1 MNYKVW
7 NKTSSINELEPQ
19 HFLSKPP
26 FKNYEG
32 DIILIYGKD
41 DKVSQVECKD
51 ILASVYGIDKTLS
64 LDEFMTQYFAKLTQI
79 ETIEIN
85 ENSEINETSDKSLL
99 KKHIKSSI
107 IK

>member
-7 NKTSSINELEPQ
+7 NKTSSINGLEPQ

-32 DIILIYGKD
+32 DIILIYGVD
-41 DKVSQVECKD
+41 DKISQVECKD

-64 LDEFMTQYFAKLTQI
+64 LDEFMTQYETILNTPI
-79 ETIEIN
+79 ET
-85 ENSEINETSDKSLL
+85 SEINETSDKS
-99 KKHIKSSI
+99 
-107 IK
+107 

>member
-7 NKTSSINELEPQ
+7 DKTSSINGLEPQ

-32 DIILIYGKD
+32 DIILIYGED

-79 ETIEIN
+79 ET
-85 ENSEINETSDKSLL
+85 SEINETSENNATSDKS
-99 KKHIKSSI
+99 
-107 IK
+107 

>member
-7 NKTSSINELEPQ
+7 DKTSSINGLEPQ
-19 HFLSKPP
+19 HFLSKQP

-32 DIILIYGKD
+32 DIILIYADSG
-41 DKVSQVECKD
+41 KVSQVECKD
-51 ILASVYGIDKTLS
+51 ILSNVYGIDKTLS

-85 ENSEINETSDKSLL
+85 ETSEINANSDKS
-99 KKHIKSSI
+99 
-107 IK
+107 

>member
-7 NKTSSINELEPQ
+7 NKTSSINGLEPQ

-26 FKNYEG
+26 FKDYEA
-32 DIILIYGKD
+32 DIILIYGED

-64 LDEFMTQYFAKLTQI
+64 LDEFMTQYETILNTPI
-79 ETIEIN
+79 ET
-85 ENSEINETSDKSLL
+85 SEINETSDKN
-99 KKHIKSSI
+99 
-107 IK
+107 

>member
-7 NKTSSINELEPQ
+7 DKTSSINGLEPQ

-32 DIILIYGKD
+32 DIILIYGED

-64 LDEFMTQYFAKLTQI
+64 LDEFMAQYFKKLTLI
-79 ETIEIN
+79 ET
-85 ENSEINETSDKSLL
+85 SEINETS
-99 KKHIKSSI
+99 IKSWLKNNIKISI
-107 IK
+107 IKGE

>member
-7 NKTSSINELEPQ
+7 NKISSINGLEPK

-32 DIILIYGKD
+32 DIILIYGED
-41 DKVSQVECKD
+41 DKVSQVECKN

-64 LDEFMTQYFAKLTQI
+64 LDKFMTQYFAKLTPI
-79 ETIEIN
+79 ET
-85 ENSEINETSDKSLL
+85 SKINETSDKS
-99 KKHIKSSI
+99 
-107 IK
+107 

>member
-7 NKTSSINELEPQ
+7 NKTSSINGLEPQ

-26 FKNYEG
+26 FENYEG
-32 DIILIYGKD
+32 DIILIYGED

-51 ILASVYGIDKTLS
+51 ILAKVYCIDNTLS

-79 ETIEIN
+79 ET
-85 ENSEINETSDKSLL
+85 SEINETSDK
-99 KKHIKSSI
+99 I
-107 IK
+107 

>member
-7 NKTSSINELEPQ
+7 NKTSSINGLEPQ

-32 DIILIYGKD
+32 DIILIYSED

-64 LDEFMTQYFAKLTQI
+64 LNEFMTQYFAKLTQI
-79 ETIEIN
+79 ENI
-85 ENSEINETSDKSLL
+85 EINETSDKS
-99 KKHIKSSI
+99 
-107 IK
+107 